1 MHYRIKLITV
11 FILFFGPFI
20 LPVLARPAP
29 WVRKEHADKNDD
41 GIVDRKEKRIERN
54 WERKQRIE
62 ANKARASWK
71 YERFNVSN
79 KFEKKYDYD
88 QDGWLSPDESKDLL
102 EDKKTIIKSKGKAKV
117 NTAVERLYDEN
128 DDGVIDA
135 DELEEIKEDFD

>member
-1 MHYRIKLITV
+1 MHYRIKLMTIFIV
-11 FILFFGPFI
+11 FFASFI

-41 GIVDRKEKRIERN
+41 GMVDRKEKRIERN

-62 ANKARASWK
+62 ANDKW
-71 YERFNVSN
+71 NVNN
-79 KFEKKYDYD
+79 KFENKYDYD

-102 EDKKTIIKSKGKAKV
+102 EDKKIIIKSKGKAKV

-128 DDGVIDA
+128 GDGVIDA

>member
-1 MHYRIKLITV
+1 
-11 FILFFGPFI
+11 
-20 LPVLARPAP
+20 
-29 WVRKEHADKNDD
+29 
-41 GIVDRKEKRIERN
+41 
-54 WERKQRIE
+54 
-62 ANKARASWK
+62 
-71 YERFNVSN
+71 
-79 KFEKKYDYD
+79 KYDYD